1 MIARR
6 LLGLAAAALCAL
18 DAAAAITCSV
28 SVTPVTVVYDP
39 TSPVQNVTTG
49 SYTVTCNRLASDPNT
64 LDWRLGVNNGLQA
77 GGGYNRVRR
86 SGGPANQRYN
96 YDTYRSPGNLWGDTN
111 ATRFTGTLVFGGSLT
126 ASVSGAFD
134 IVLPGSQPVDPAGT
148 YTDTLTATL
157 RRNGF
162 PWTTYD
168 TATFG
173 GDHHQQLPDLRA
185 AGGRQLQLHRV
196 PGRAGARQ
204 RELRRAL
211 HHRAALFH
219 GARRDLGHAARAE
232 LFAFALGAFQHRHRR
247 DPDACHQ
254 RHHRRRAGGN
264 LRHRCLQRE
273 PDAHANDKLVARRG
287 DCESAASRRPREGGD
302 PSL

>member
-6 LLGLAAAALCAL
+6 LLGLAVAALCAL

-49 SYTVTCNRLASDPNT
+49 SYTITCNRLAGDPDT
-64 LDWRLGVNNGLQA
+64 LAWRLGVNNGLHA

-96 YDTYRSPGNLWGDTN
+96 YDTYRSPGNRWGDTN

-148 YTDTLTATL
+148 YLDTLTVSL
-157 RRNGF
+157 RRNGGGN
-162 PWTTYD
+162 PLLD

-173 GDHHQQLPDLRA
+173 VSVVTTNSCQISVPPGDVSFNYTSFQPGPALGSTAYGVRCTTALPYTMALDATSGTLLGLA
-185 AGGRQLQLHRV
+185 YTLSLAPASSGTGTGATQTYSVNGSIAGGQ
-196 PGRAGARQ
+196 AGTCATGVCSGSQTRT
-204 RELRRAL
+204 LTL
-211 HHRAALFH
+211 
-219 GARRDLGHAARAE
+219 
-232 LFAFALGAFQHRHRR
+232 
-247 DPDACHQ
+247 
-254 RHHRRRAGGN
+254 
-264 LRHRCLQRE
+264 
-273 PDAHANDKLVARRG
+273 
-287 DCESAASRRPREGGD
+287 SW
-302 PSL
+302 

>member
-173 GDHHQQLPDLRA
+173 VTVITTNSCQISVPPGDVSFNYTAFQAGPALASASYGVRCTTALPYSMALDATSGTLLGLSYSLSLSA
-185 AGGRQLQLHRV
+185 PSSTGTGATQTHAINGTIAGGQ
-196 PGRAGARQ
+196 AGTCATAVCSGSQTRT
-204 RELRRAL
+204 LTL
-211 HHRAALFH
+211 TW
-219 GARRDLGHAARAE
+219 
-232 LFAFALGAFQHRHRR
+232 
-247 DPDACHQ
+247 
-254 RHHRRRAGGN
+254 
-264 LRHRCLQRE
+264 
-273 PDAHANDKLVARRG
+273 
-287 DCESAASRRPREGGD
+287 
-302 PSL
+302 